1 MSLKPSGA
9 KNARPYLRRGRPTHL
24 RVKEIERMHR
34 VPVTGC
40 QDHIRLNIAIPI
52 VRSAT
57 LRLIGVQGLPL
68 KCKSSAFLVGPHH
81 ILGGDP

>member
-9 KNARPYLRRGRPTHL
+9 KNLRRGRPTHL

-40 QDHIRLNIAIPI
+40 QDHIRLNIAIPT

-57 LRLIGVQGLPL
+57 LRLMG
-68 KCKSSAFLVGPHH
+68 SRDFL
-81 ILGGDP
+81 